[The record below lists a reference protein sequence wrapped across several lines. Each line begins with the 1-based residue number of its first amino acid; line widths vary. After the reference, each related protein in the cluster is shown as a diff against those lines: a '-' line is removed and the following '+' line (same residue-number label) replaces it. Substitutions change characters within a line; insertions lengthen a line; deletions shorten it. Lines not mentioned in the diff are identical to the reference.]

1 MIALSTGSRGLLLFL
16 DGPTSPGVDL
26 FVASNL
32 DGFADADAGTGV
44 GDAVL
49 KEISGTDGELH
60 NWCWG
65 S

>member
-16 DGPTSPGVDL
+16 VGPTSPGVDL
-26 FVASNL
+26 FVASDL
-32 DGFADADAGTGV
+32 DGIAAGTGV
-44 GDAVL
+44 DDAVL
-49 KEISGTDGELH
+49 EEISGTEGELH